1 MHFHSAYY
9 YFSPAEQKSVGG
21 TDNETGEVTMK
32 KIKLHLENELTV
44 AVTDQKKRPTKGT
57 GKFFSYDRRVNEI
70 SDLIF
75 LSWLSGG
82 FRGGGKGA
90 MAPRPQT
97 PEVALCPDE
106 L

>member
-9 YFSPAEQKSVGG
+9 YFSPVEQKSVGG

-44 AVTDQKKRPTKGT
+44 AVIRKRGRRKERGS
-57 GKFFSYDRRVNEI
+57 FFSYDRRVNEI